1 MIGVIKMFKNKSQI
15 SVFNN
20 KLNNVK
26 SVFSN
31 MINDLVYLNEQIKD
45 NIKEKEEERKKIEN
59 EITDLNR
66 TLTDSIV
73 FKSNLEKMFND

>member
-1 MIGVIKMFKNKSQI
+1 MFKNKSQI